1 MFLECFYVEVEQNF
15 ATSFSGSVGA
25 IRRASAP
32 AVFKK
37 FRYQQQQETK
47 KHEDTFLNI
56 YFYMY
61 LFCYIDI

>member
-37 FRYQQQQETK
+37 FRYQQETK

-61 LFCYIDI
+61 LFCYVDI